1 VILVRALSVL
11 AGALAAVSPVAAQ
24 SASMT
29 PPSSVVAGSAFT
41 IPTSGSG
48 HAELL
53 IMGPGQAL
61 RRDVDLGQSVSFAAD
76 TLNNAGIY
84 SVILTGASPQSGL
97 LVVTPAPAP
106 KSVAFLA
113 EPSRLPV
120 GLPNAVSGV
129 VYIFDAYRNLIV
141 APVPVSFTLSGSSG
155 PSQTRSATARAGV
168 AWVEMDSAPH
178 AGKAEFVARAGDALN
193 KRVIQEVPG
202 DPCNLSVTATP
213 KGNMLE
219 VETAPVRDCSG
230 NAVSDGT
237 IVTFTESYNGTQ
249 TTADVP
255 LKKDVASIEMPARPG
270 ATISVASGVVAG
282 NQIHWS
288 GP

>member
-1 VILVRALSVL
+1 MIPVRASLLL
-11 AGALAAVSPVAAQ
+11 AGTLAAVPLAAAQ

-29 PPSSVVAGSAFT
+29 PPPSVVAGSAFA
-41 IPTSGSG
+41 IPTAGSG

-53 IMGPGQAL
+53 IVGPGRAL
-61 RRDVDLGQSVSFAAD
+61 RYEVELGQSVTFAAD

-84 SVILTGASPQSGL
+84 SVILTGSSPQSGL

-129 VYIFDAYRNLIV
+129 VYLFDAWRNLII

-155 PSQTRSATARAGV
+155 PPQTRAATARNGV
-168 AWVEMDSAPH
+168 AWMAMDSAPRE
-178 AGKAEFVARAGDALN
+178 GKAEFVARAGDASN

-202 DPCNLSVTATP
+202 DPCNLSVTAKP
-213 KGNMLE
+213 NGNVLE
-219 VETAPVRDCSG
+219 LETAPVRDCSG
-230 NAVSDGT
+230 NPVSDGT

-255 LKKDVASIEMPARPG
+255 LKKDVASIAMPAHPG

>member
-1 VILVRALSVL
+1 MITARAMLLL
-11 AGALAAVSPVAAQ
+11 AGALASVAPMAAQ

-29 PPSSVVAGSAFT
+29 LAPPVVAGSAFA

-48 HAELL
+48 RADLF
-53 IMGPGQAL
+53 IVGPGQVL
-61 RRDVDLGQSVSFAAD
+61 RREVELGQTVSVAAG

-84 SVILTGASPQSGL
+84 SVILTGSTPESGL

-120 GLPNAVSGV
+120 GLPVAVSGV
-129 VYIFDAYRNLIV
+129 VYIFDAHRNLIV

-155 PSQTRSATARAGV
+155 PPVTRATTAHDGV
-168 AWVEMDSAPH
+168 AWVEMDSASH
-178 AGKAEFVARAGDALN
+178 AGKAEFVARAGDASN

-219 VETAPVRDCSG
+219 VATAPVRDCSG
-230 NAVSDGT
+230 NPVSDGT
-237 IVTFTESYNGTQ
+237 IVTFTESYNGMQ

-255 LKKDVASIEMPARPG
+255 LKKDVASIAMPAHPG
-270 ATISVASGVVAG
+270 ANISVASGVVAG